1 MTTPGGESIQ
11 EIARRHGRD
20 GLVREAEAAGLSPR
34 QSRMRCPACV
44 DDVPLKDRKRNA
56 TIFDI
61 GRHATGGA
69 KWKCFRCGEGGD
81 LFDLL
86 KHTRGLELQEALAYV
101 QGLTAPPPRPIH
113 LRSVPPP
120 DDDKYLTSA
129 QVKDIWEKLATTD
142 EASERYLESR
152 GLEDAVGD
160 GLVRFATETGPK
172 QVQALAR
179 RGYRVAVLMSD
190 VTGQPRGIQLRL
202 VREARSKEPKILSVK
217 GSATSKAFF
226 GDAQAIETEPF
237 IIVAEGMADT
247 LALALWGRPHVV
259 VGAGGKDSLH
269 RLADE
274 LRAAGLDD
282 LQGRTFV
289 MAPQNDRPRNHSRRE
304 FMRLA
309 QLLGLAGAAVAW
321 LRVPDEY
328 KDIAEWRSARP
339 ETPWPPPELERYL
352 SPPEEEAA
360 EPGPIITEGAA
371 LPIPAQ
377 VRVLQYGGGLKTL
390 AAILDDAATRQ
401 AIMGRG
407 ELAWNEMTFR
417 VQFNGRDLTSVDT
430 TTIRLGLEESTRAT
444 DGKPLKFT
452 AREIED
458 VLELLAHRKRVHP
471 VRDWL
476 RGLRWDGVSRLEA
489 ELPAALGYAG
499 NTLEATMLRRWMVSA
514 VARPMR
520 PGTKVDTVLIL
531 VGKQGQRKST
541 FFEGLAGDWFTDSAV
556 HPGDKDGLMILR
568 EKWIVEWGELESL
581 KRSRSIELV
590 KSFLSRRVDDF
601 RAPYGDRIISAP
613 RHAVIVGTSNPKDI
627 LGDATG
633 NRRFWPI
640 EVRVPRINLAWL
652 KSVREQLWAEAV
664 HLYDG
669 ATGCPVCAQVQPLE
683 RCEAHR
689 WWLTDE
695 EDVAL
700 EEAQRDFEDIDVWE
714 HAVADW
720 LADQPFTSEVT
731 TDQVQVQALDL
742 KLEELNS
749 NTNRRVVA
757 ILRKLGW
764 DGPHRCWQGNVARR
778 VYRRGAR

>member
-1 MTTPGGESIQ
+1 MSAQGGESIQ
-11 EIARRHGRD
+11 ELARRHGRD

-34 QSRMRCPACV
+34 MSRMRCPACV
-44 DDVPLKDRKRNA
+44 DDVPLQERKRNA
-56 TIFDI
+56 TIYDVS
-61 GRHATGGA
+61 RHAAGGA

-86 KHTRGLELQEALAYV
+86 KHTRGLELQDALAYV
-101 QGLTAPPPRPIH
+101 QGLTAPPARPLH

-120 DDDKYLTSA
+120 APDDKLTPA
-129 QVKDIWEKLATTD
+129 QVKDIWDKLATED
-142 EASERYLESR
+142 EASQRYLEAR
-152 GLEDAVGD
+152 GLEEAVEA
-160 GLVRFATETGPK
+160 GLVRFATESGPRA
-172 QVQALAR
+172 VQGLAR
-179 RGYRVAVLMSD
+179 RGYRVAVLMAD
-190 VTGQPRGIQLRL
+190 VTGQPRGIQVRL
-202 VREARSKEPKILSVK
+202 IREARSKEPKILSVK

-226 GDAQAIETEPF
+226 GCPEALESEPF
-237 IIVAEGMADT
+237 ILVAEGMADT

-259 VGAGGKDSLH
+259 VGAGGKDSLY
-269 RLADE
+269 RLSDE

-282 LQGRTFV
+282 LQGRLFV
-289 MAPQNDRPRNHSRRE
+289 MAPQNDRPKNYSRRE
-304 FMRLA
+304 FTRLA
-309 QLLGLAGAAVAW
+309 QLLGAQGASVAW
-321 LRVPDEY
+321 LKVPDEY
-328 KDIAEWRSARP
+328 KDVAEWRSARP
-339 ETPWPPPELERYL
+339 DTAWPPPELERFL
-352 SPPEEEAA
+352 SPPDVVEG
-360 EPGPIITEGAA
+360 GPLPQLAEGAA

-377 VRVLQYGGGLKTL
+377 VRVEQYNGGLKTL
-390 AAILDDAATRQ
+390 AAILDDASTRH

-407 ELAWNEMTFR
+407 ELAWNEMTCR

-452 AREIED
+452 GRDIED

-476 RGLRWDGVSRLEA
+476 RGLRWDGVPRLGE
-489 ELPAALGYAG
+489 ELPAALGYAPG
-499 NTLEATMLRRWMVSA
+499 TLEATLLQRWMVSA

-541 FFEGLAGDWFTDSAV
+541 FFEGLAGEWFTDSAV

-640 EVRVPRINLAWL
+640 EVRVERINLAWL

-664 HLYDG
+664 HVYDG
-669 ATGCPVCAQVQPLE
+669 AMGCPSCAEVAPLE
-683 RCEAHR
+683 RCPAHR
-689 WWLTDE
+689 WWLSAE
-695 EDVAL
+695 EEVAL
-700 EEAQRDFEDIDVWE
+700 EEAQRDFEDVDVWE

-720 LADQPFTSEVT
+720 LADQPLLDEVT
-731 TDQVQVQALDL
+731 ADQVQVQALDL
-742 KLEELNS
+742 KLDELNS
-749 NTNRRVVA
+749 STNRRVVA

-764 DGPHRCWQGNVARR
+764 EGPHRCWQGTVARR
-778 VYRRGAR
+778 VYRRGRS